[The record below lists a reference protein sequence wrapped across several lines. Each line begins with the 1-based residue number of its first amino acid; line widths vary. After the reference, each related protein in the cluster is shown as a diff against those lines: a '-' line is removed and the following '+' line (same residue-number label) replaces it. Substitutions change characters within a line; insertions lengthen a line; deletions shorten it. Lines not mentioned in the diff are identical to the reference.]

1 MGKNLYEF
9 INMSDKIT
17 FYAKN
22 DDYARALTLLLG
34 EGKAGC
40 KKENGE
46 SIPYCMTA
54 FQGSAPQEVY
64 DQISEMVRSG
74 DEELEKALNSV
85 AVCDFSEREI
95 FDDYTE
101 NGSNEEKWQK
111 WDNKHRTS
119 LNDFGKYARGIAKN
133 LQNKR
138 LLGAK

>member
-1 MGKNLYEF
+1 MGKILYEF

-40 KKENGE
+40 RKENGE

-64 DQISEMVRSG
+64 DQISEMVKNC
-74 DEELEKALNSV
+74 DEELIKALNSV

-101 NGSNEEKWQK
+101 DGKNEEKWKK